1 MKSTL
6 IRKALIAAA
15 AVMVASPMM
24 ANAATVNVPS
34 TPDPNTDMVAPQEQ
48 TTGEGPV
55 AKNFVDASLKLE
67 DQLKGPKG
75 ANDWSCTPT
84 KERPNPVILVHG
96 WGSSAYG
103 SFSAISPMLKDR
115 GYCVFAM
122 IYGSEKDKS
131 VAGLLPGFNG
141 MGDTWTSAMQLRDYV
156 DAVRQATGAQKVDIV
171 AWSQGGLVAQTYLN
185 FYNGG
190 DRANPA
196 RNKVAHAIYMGG
208 AHHGTTMSGLA
219 TPLIAANDAGM
230 HDIIAPLVDKLGG
243 KAALGMLP
251 NSAVVKANLEAG
263 DTIPGITYTVISSET
278 DMVVTPIERT
288 WLKQGPG
295 ATVNNVNLQKGCDVD
310 HADHHAMI
318 YDPRAWDYILIG
330 LGEKNVQPRCVPV
343 KRMVAQG
350 FK

>member
-6 IRKALIAAA
+6 LRKALVATAV
-15 AVMVASPMM
+15 VMVATPMM
-24 ANAATVNVPS
+24 ANAASVNVPT
-34 TPDPNTDMVAPQEQ
+34 TPDPNTEMAAPQDQ
-48 TTGEGPV
+48 AKGEGPV
-55 AKNFVDASLKLE
+55 AKNYFDASMKVE
-67 DQLKGPKG
+67 HQLKGPKG
-75 ANDWSCTPT
+75 ANDWACKPT

-96 WGSSAYG
+96 WGSSAY
-103 SFSAISPMLKDR
+103 SPFSAISPMLKDR

-131 VAGLLPGFNG
+131 VAGIMPGFNG

-156 DAVRQATGAQKVDIV
+156 AAVRKATGAQKVDLV
-171 AWSQGGLVAQTYLN
+171 AWSQGGLIAQTYLN

-190 DRANPA
+190 DRENPA

-219 TPLIAANDAGM
+219 KPFIAANDAGK
-230 HDIIAPLVDKLGG
+230 HDDIAPVVNKLGG
-243 KAALGMLP
+243 TAALGMIP
-251 NSAVVKANLEAG
+251 NSEVVKANLAAG

-278 DMVVTPIERT
+278 DMVLTPIEQT

-295 ATVNNVNLQKGCDVD
+295 ATVNNVSLQKGCEVD
-310 HADHHAMI
+310 HADHHAMV

-330 LGEKNVQPRCVPV
+330 LGEDNVQPRCVPV
-343 KRMVAQG
+343 KRMIAQG
-350 FK
+350 F